1 MKYDVIVIGGGVTGC
16 AILRELSK
24 YDLKIALLE
33 KEEDVCSGTSKANSA
48 IIHAGY
54 DAQNGTLKARLNVRG
69 SLLTEGLAKDL
80 NFAYRK
86 NGSFV
91 LCFDEEDLPGLNEL
105 YERGVKNGVKDLE
118 IISGDRARE
127 MEPNLSK
134 NVVAALYAPTA
145 AIVCPFEMT
154 IALGEN
160 AVANGAEVFLNEKV
174 EKIEKTADGFRIN
187 DRYETKTIVNAAG
200 LYGDVI
206 HNMVCDEKIELTPRK
221 GDYCLF
227 DKEVGSLVKHT
238 IFQLPN
244 KFGKGV
250 LVAPTAHG
258 NMLVGPSAT
267 DITDKEAT
275 ATTAE
280 DLDMIIEKSKMSV
293 DGIPFNKVI
302 TSFSGLRARP
312 AGDDFIIREA
322 ADAFYDAIG
331 IESPGLSSAPAVGE
345 YVAEMIVGR
354 LGAAKKDNFISKRAG
369 LKKLAK
375 MPMEERKAL
384 IEKNPLYGNIICRCE
399 EISEGEIVDAI
410 HSPIPA
416 TSLDAVKRR
425 VRAGMGRCQ
434 GGFCSPKVME
444 ILARELG
451 RDYET
456 ITKNNADSRIVY
468 GKLGEDE

>member
-24 YDLKIALLE
+24 YNLKLALLE

-54 DAQNGTLKARLNVRG
+54 DAENGTLKAKLNVRG
-69 SLLTEGLAKDL
+69 SILTKQLAKDL
-80 NFAYRK
+80 DFGYRN

-91 LCFDEEDLPGLNEL
+91 VCFDKEDMPGLEKL
-105 YERGVKNGVKDLE
+105 YERGIKNGVEGLE
-118 IISGDRARE
+118 IIDGDKARE

-134 NVVAALYAPTA
+134 NICAVLYAKTA

-160 AVANGAEVFLNEKV
+160 AVQNGAEIFLNTPC
-174 EKIEKTADGFRIN
+174 EKIARSNDGFIIN
-187 DRYETKTIVNAAG
+187 DKFETKCIVNAAG

-206 HNMVCDEKIELTPRK
+206 HNLVNDEKIKLTARK

-238 IFQLPN
+238 IFQLPS
-244 KFGKGV
+244 KYGKGV

-258 NMLVGPSAT
+258 NMLIGPSAT
-267 DITDKEAT
+267 DIEDKEAT
-275 ATTAE
+275 ATTAT
-280 DLDMIIEKSKMSV
+280 DLDMIIEKAKLSV
-293 DGIPFNKVI
+293 DNIPFNKVI

-312 AGDDFIIREA
+312 ATDDFIIEEA
-322 ADAFYDAIG
+322 SENFYDAIG
-331 IESPGLSSAPAVGE
+331 IESPGLSSAPAIGE
-345 YVAEMIVGR
+345 YVAEMIVNK
-354 LGAAKKDNFISKRAG
+354 LGASKKDNFISKRKG
-369 LKKLAK
+369 IKKLNK
-375 MPMEERKAL
+375 MSKEERRDL
-384 IEKNPLYGNIICRCE
+384 IKENPLYGNIICRCE

-410 HSPIPA
+410 HGLIPA
-416 TSLDAVKRR
+416 TSLDAIKRR

-434 GGFCSPKVME
+434 AGFCGPKVME
-444 ILARELG
+444 ILARELK
-451 RDYET
+451 RPLED
-456 ITKNNADSRIVY
+456 ITKNNAKSKMVY
-468 GKLGEDE
+468 GKLGEE